1 MQDPNNHKHK
11 GFIVAGMHSSG
22 GKTAVTCLLLAA
34 LRQRKLAVQPFK
46 VGPDYIDPGF
56 HSHFSAKASVNLDPW
71 IMGREHVVQA
81 AEQFTENAF
90 GIAEGVMGLF
100 DGSDPTNDSGSTMEI
115 ARWLGWPILLVVP
128 CRNAGRSITAAING
142 FIAEAGGEELF
153 SGIILNQ
160 VNTESHAEYLRKAC
174 STLEVP
180 ILGALPEIPELN
192 WPERHLGLQPGV
204 EQKLADA
211 NQLAEIAEKYFDL
224 NLLVKNF
231 PALSVTAVAK
241 KNTQHSTPQNFS
253 KRIAVAQDEAFHFY
267 YAANLEWLRQQGA
280 EIVSFSP
287 LHDSHVPENVDA
299 LLLGGGFPE
308 VFAEKISTNKSML
321 SSLKKT
327 VESGM
332 PTYAECGGLMILAES
347 MKLQSGQSLAMA
359 GVIPGMVEMTKRLQ
373 HFGYCKIVLPE
384 KGEVRGHEFHY
395 SQWSAE
401 TNRANLWDVRRH
413 STGIFR
419 KEGFRTANLHASYVH
434 LYFPQAASLIAE
446 ILRIYPKE
454 LAKC

>member
-1 MQDPNNHKHK
+1 
-11 GFIVAGMHSSG
+11 
-22 GKTAVTCLLLAA
+22 
-34 LRQRKLAVQPFK
+34 
-46 VGPDYIDPGF
+46 
-56 HSHFSAKASVNLDPW
+56 
-71 IMGREHVVQA
+71 
-81 AEQFTENAF
+81 
-90 GIAEGVMGLF
+90 
-100 DGSDPTNDSGSTMEI
+100 
-115 ARWLGWPILLVVP
+115 
-128 CRNAGRSITAAING
+128 
-142 FIAEAGGEELF
+142 
-153 SGIILNQ
+153 
-160 VNTESHAEYLRKAC
+160 
-174 STLEVP
+174 
-180 ILGALPEIPELN
+180 
-192 WPERHLGLQPGV
+192 
-204 EQKLADA
+204 
-211 NQLAEIAEKYFDL
+211 
-224 NLLVKNF
+224 
-231 PALSVTAVAK
+231 
-241 KNTQHSTPQNFS
+241 
-253 KRIAVAQDEAFHFY
+253 
-267 YAANLEWLRQQGA
+267 
-280 EIVSFSP
+280 
-287 LHDSHVPENVDA
+287 
-299 LLLGGGFPE
+299 
-308 VFAEKISTNKSML
+308 ML

>member
-1 MQDPNNHKHK
+1 MQAPNNHKHK
-11 GFIVAGMHSSG
+11 GLIVAGMHSSG

-34 LRQRKLAVQPFK
+34 LLKRNLAVQPFK

-56 HSHFSAKASVNLDPW
+56 HFHFSAKASVNLDPW
-71 IMGREHVVQA
+71 IMGRDHVVHA

-100 DGSDPTNDSGSTMEI
+100 DGSDPKSDSGSTMEI

-142 FIAEAGGEELF
+142 FIAEAGGEAHF
-153 SGIILNQ
+153 AGIILNQ
-160 VNTESHAEYLRKAC
+160 VNNESHAEYLRKAC
-174 STLEVP
+174 SALEIPV
-180 ILGALPEIPELN
+180 LGALSEIPDLD

-204 EQKLADA
+204 EQKLVDA
-211 NQLAEIAEKYFDL
+211 NELAELAEKHFDL
-224 NLLVKNF
+224 DLLVNKF
-231 PALSVTAVAK
+231 PVLSKSVAQN
-241 KNTQHSTPQNFS
+241 NTQHSSPAKFS

-287 LHDSHVPENVDA
+287 LHDSKVPENVDA

-308 VFAEKISTNKSML
+308 VFAEKISANNSML
-321 SSLKKT
+321 CSLKQT

-332 PTYAECGGLMILAES
+332 PTYAECGGLMILADS
-347 MKLQSGQSLAMA
+347 IKLQSGQSLAMA
-359 GVIPGMVEMTKRLQ
+359 GVVPGMVEMTQQLQ
-373 HFGYCKIVLPE
+373 HFGYCKIDLPG
-384 KGEVRGHEFHY
+384 KGEMRGHEFHY

-401 TNRANLWDVRRH
+401 TSKANLWDVTRH
-413 STGIFR
+413 STDIPR
-419 KEGFRTANLHASYVH
+419 REGFRTANLHASYVH
-434 LYFPQAASLIAE
+434 LYFPQAASLIGE
-446 ILRIYPKE
+446 VLRIFPNALPK
-454 LAKC
+454 C